1 MIPTPRDNSYD
12 KIFKENIE
20 SLIFPLA
27 LKVLGLPEPEGIV
40 EIPDDLQYTI
50 ERKPD
55 FLKLITDKAGQ
66 GLYVLHLECQTT
78 DEPEMLARMLIYR
91 SLLYNRHQLPV
102 KQYVLFLGPKSAK
115 MPHSLEQDDLSYR
128 FHVRSIIE
136 VPYQAFLES
145 DTPEEVVFTILG
157 NLSGETPKM
166 VLRKMLNTLRSLITE
181 PLKLEKFMRQ
191 LEVLSNLRN
200 LQKETI
206 ELISE
211 MPLRYDLE
219 TDIRYL
225 QGKAKGAEE
234 ALLQGLSRG
243 MQEGR
248 QEGRREGRQEGRQ
261 EAKRED
267 VKGLLR
273 LGLLTVNQIAQ
284 ALQVSEEFVRII
296 QAELRMTPPS
306 PPTE

>member
-20 SLIFPLA
+20 SLLFPLA
-27 LKVLGLPEPEGIV
+27 LKVLGLPEPEGIL

-55 FLKLITDKAGQ
+55 FLKLITDKAGE
-66 GLYVLHLECQTT
+66 GLYVLHVECQTT
-78 DEPEMLARMLIYR
+78 DEPDMLPRMLIYR
-91 SLLYNRHQLPV
+91 ALLYNRHQLPV
-102 KQYVLFLGPKSAK
+102 RQYVLYLGAKSAK
-115 MPHSLEQDDLSYR
+115 MPHTLEQDDLQFR
-128 FHVRSIIE
+128 FHVRSIIDI
-136 VPYQAFLES
+136 PYQALLES
-145 DTPEEVVFTILG
+145 DTPEEVVFSILG

-166 VLRKMLNTLRSLITE
+166 VIRQVLSSLRLLVSE

-191 LEVLSNLRN
+191 LEVLSKLRN

-234 ALLQGLSRG
+234 ALLTGLSKG

-248 QEGRREGRQEGRQ
+248 QEGRHEGRQEGRH
-261 EAKRED
+261 ETKRED
-267 VKGLLR
+267 VKGLLA
-273 LGLLTVNQIAQ
+273 LGLLTVSQIAQ
-284 ALQVSEEFVRII
+284 ALQVSEEFVRTI
-296 QAELRMTPPS
+296 QNELRMIPPAK
-306 PPTE
+306 TE